1 MKAVEDMPT
10 VYLFVGRKS
19 EATLCSEFIPVIGQ
33 SLDVFVP
40 MEIRTFRSLFQ
51 YLMELSSQKPFNLVI
66 DEFQELGFS
75 VAWRFPEGT
84 TEEQIDQTVN
94 DLIEEVIE
102 PNKLAFDGSGYLS
115 WEGLICMQEIGKCTE
130 EHQAIVRKWLEAR
143 KLEDVR
149 TSELF
154 DVWWD

>member
-1 MKAVEDMPT
+1 MAKNRSRR
-10 VYLFVGRKS
+10 LRKK
-19 EATLCSEFIPVIGQ
+19 
-33 SLDVFVP
+33 
-40 MEIRTFRSLFQ
+40 MH
-51 YLMELSSQKPFNLVI
+51 I

-84 TEEQIDQTVN
+84 SEEQIDQTVDDFIN
-94 DLIEEVIE
+94 EVIE
-102 PNKLAFDGSGYLS
+102 PNKLAFDGSGYLA

-130 EHQAIVRKWLEAR
+130 EHQAIVRKWLEEH
-143 KLEDVR
+143 KLEEVR

>member
-84 TEEQIDQTVN
+84 SEEQIDQTVN

>member
-1 MKAVEDMPT
+1 MAKNRSRR
-10 VYLFVGRKS
+10 LRKK
-19 EATLCSEFIPVIGQ
+19 
-33 SLDVFVP
+33 
-40 MEIRTFRSLFQ
+40 MH
-51 YLMELSSQKPFNLVI
+51 I

-75 VAWRFPEGT
+75 VACVSRKGPAKSRST
-84 TEEQIDQTVN
+84 RRSTI
-94 DLIEEVIE
+94 LIEEVIE

>member
-1 MKAVEDMPT
+1 MAKNRSRR
-10 VYLFVGRKS
+10 LRKK
-19 EATLCSEFIPVIGQ
+19 
-33 SLDVFVP
+33 
-40 MEIRTFRSLFQ
+40 MH
-51 YLMELSSQKPFNLVI
+51 I

-84 TEEQIDQTVN
+84 SEEQIDQTVN
-94 DLIEEVIE
+94 DLIEEVI
-102 PNKLAFDGSGYLS
+102 
-115 WEGLICMQEIGKCTE
+115 EIGKCTE

>member
-1 MKAVEDMPT
+1 MAVNRSRR
-10 VYLFVGRKS
+10 LRKK
-19 EATLCSEFIPVIGQ
+19 
-33 SLDVFVP
+33 
-40 MEIRTFRSLFQ
+40 MH
-51 YLMELSSQKPFNLVI
+51 I

-84 TEEQIDQTVN
+84 SETDVNKTVDALID
-94 DLIEEVIE
+94 EVIE

-130 EHQAIVRKWLEAR
+130 EHQMIVRKWLEAR
-143 KLEDVR
+143 KLEDIR
-149 TSELF
+149 LSPLF